1 MKAVRESIQTYLKE
15 GGRKELIILQ
25 SPVTQIE
32 IYLDSFPGDIQYVLS
47 FSFSVA
53 FSVTSDNY
61 ILSAVLQFTPE
72 YRTHQLILWLRGQY
86 YLA

>member
-15 GGRKELIILQ
+15 GGRKELILQ
-25 SPVTQIE
+25 APVTQIE

-47 FSFSVA
+47 FSFSVT

-72 YRTHQLILWLRGQY
+72 YRIHQLILWLRGQY